1 MPNLTQPEIEQLNPE
16 EYSNYLAFGESL
28 LPAKLTEAEYEEYIL
43 AQREF
48 DV

>member
-1 MPNLTQPEIEQLNPE
+1 MPNLAQYEIEQLSPE

-28 LPAKLTEAEYEEYIL
+28 LPTKLTEAEYEEYIL

-48 DV
+48 DL